1 MRVNTVSP
9 GPVLTPWW
17 TRPDGAAERLGAML
31 GAEPEAVLSTV
42 APELMSVSTGR
53 LADAQEIADAVAYL
67 VSPRAGSTT
76 GADLVVDGGLLKTA

>member
-1 MRVNTVSP
+1 M
-9 GPVLTPWW
+9 
-17 TRPDGAAERLGAML
+17 
-31 GAEPEAVLSTV
+31 V
-42 APELMSVSTGR
+42 APELMSISVGR